1 MATNNE
7 KETLIGEI
15 LNDENE
21 VSLRQ
26 ICNACQLPAEIVI
39 EYVEYG
45 VIEPVHESKPNLLFH
60 SHSISRILTAR
71 RLQDDL
77 GLNNAGVA
85 LAIDLL
91 DELNELRHRL
101 RSYEVD

>member
-1 MATNNE
+1 MAIRNE
-7 KETLIGEI
+7 NETLIGEI

-21 VSLRQ
+21 ISLRQ

-45 VIEPVHESKPNLLFH
+45 VIEPIQSSNANLFFH
-60 SHSISRILTAR
+60 SHSINRILTAR

-85 LAIDLL
+85 LAIDLI
-91 DELNELRHRL
+91 DELNEVRHRL
-101 RSYEVD
+101 SHYELD

>member
-1 MATNNE
+1 MAIISEN
-7 KETLIGEI
+7 ETLIGEI

-21 VSLRQ
+21 ISLRQ

-45 VIEPVHESKPNLLFH
+45 VIEPIQSSNANLFFH
-60 SHSISRILTAR
+60 SHCINRILTAR

-85 LAIDLL
+85 LAIDLI
-91 DELNELRHRL
+91 DELNEVRHRL
-101 RSYEVD
+101 RHYELD